1 MRTLPILIFLCVMTS
16 LFFSC
21 ANNEYMEHDI
31 CESSIHTTDIISS
44 RAEEEN
50 MIPDIDTNTYANMP
64 NFLAA
69 SYNPSGINFFY
80 LKDVPF
86 TIKNRQC
93 NKYLSAQG
101 KEKEVKLSSSVTSN
115 KEHFTVLYNGVYK
128 IYSVA
133 YKVPI
138 TRGHK
143 EGSADTKRLI
153 LPNTDDP
160 EYASKW
166 YVNPAQAQG
175 HFIINNTSYME
186 PTPNGIVYYGLKVE
200 NSTDIRYGI
209 YAGDPTQEFEFT
221 PLVSFNLKS
230 VTYRPQYTRIRKL
243 TPKTIT
249 AAQTNTKNIPVAYT
263 FELEEEVT
271 EQSRF
276 TEDRYINFQISN
288 LKSIRFQRP
297 NVING
302 EVDII
307 PDQSSP
313 ADAYYQSEIQNI
325 RKTIRATYPIN
336 IPARTKLIVNYTWN
350 VYELEAEYEAKITYN
365 GQEFTLVGIW
375 KGTAYIDDI
384 PYEEQNWEVIDLNTG
399 SSRKVNMSEITN
411 STL

>member
-1 MRTLPILIFLCVMTS
+1 
-16 LFFSC
+16 
-21 ANNEYMEHDI
+21 MEHDI
-31 CESSIHTTDIISS
+31 CESSINTTDIISS
-44 RAEEEN
+44 RAEEEK
-50 MIPDIDTNTYANMP
+50 MIPDIDTNTYTNVP
-64 NFLAA
+64 DFFAA
-69 SYNPSGINFFY
+69 SYNPSGTNFFY
-80 LKDVPF
+80 LKDVSF

-138 TRGHK
+138 TRGHR
-143 EGSADTKRLI
+143 EGSSDTKRLI

-200 NSTDIRYGI
+200 NSSDIRYGI

-221 PLVSFNLKS
+221 PLADFKLESI
-230 VTYRPQYTRIRKL
+230 TYRPQYTRIRPL
-243 TPKTIT
+243 TPKTAT
-249 AAQTNTKNIPVAYT
+249 VAKTNTSTVPMAYT
-263 FELEEEVT
+263 FNLIENVT

-276 TEDRYINFQISN
+276 EETKYINFNITN
-288 LKSIRFQRP
+288 RENIAFQRP
-297 NVING
+297 GVTNG

-307 PDQSSP
+307 PDQDAP
-313 ADAYYQSEIQNI
+313 ADALYQSDIQNI
-325 RKTIRATYPIN
+325 PTTLRASYPVN
-336 IPARTKLIVNYTWN
+336 IPAKTKLILNYTWN
-350 VYELEAEYEAKITYN
+350 VYELEAEYIAEISYN
-365 GQEFTLVGIW
+365 NIKCSLVGIW
-375 KGTAYIDDI
+375 KGTVYVDNV
-384 PYEEQNWEVIDLNTG
+384 PYEDQVWEAIDLNTG
-399 SSRKVNMSEITN
+399 TSRKVKMSEILNN
-411 STL
+411 SL